1 MRLSS
6 RGDLHLRN
14 AEVPGYLLLGLSVK
28 EPKYHDAAVSVG
40 QSADQRSQNDASFCR
55 ALPGVL
61 AP

>member
-1 MRLSS
+1 M
-6 RGDLHLRN
+6 RN
-14 AEVPGYLLLGLSVK
+14 AKVPCYLLLSLSVK

-55 ALPGVL
+55 ALTGVL